1 MRELTYAQ
9 AINEA
14 LMQNLEKDERVFLM
28 GEDIGKYGG
37 IFQVTAGLLDKFGPG
52 RIIDT
57 PISESGFVG
66 AAIGAAMTGM
76 RPVVE
81 IMFIDFT
88 TCAMDMIVNQMAKI
102 HYMFGGRGKV
112 PMVLRTNIGAGRG
125 AAAQHSQSFHA
136 FFLHIPGLIVVT
148 PSTPYDAKGLMNT
161 AILDE
166 NPVLFIEHKKLYV
179 TKGDVPENSYTL
191 PFGKADIKR
200 EGKDITIVATL
211 AMVSRSLNVAEEF
224 SKDGIEI
231 EIVDPRTLRPL
242 DKGSILESIKKTG
255 RLIVADEGP
264 VTCGVTSEISAMVA
278 EEAIQYLQ
286 APIFRVGSPDTPVPF
301 SPPLEK
307 IYIPDEED
315 IKEAVHKMKEYL

>member
-14 LMQNLEKDERVFLM
+14 LMQNLEKDEKVFLM

-37 IFQVTAGLLDKFGPG
+37 IFQVTAGLLDKFGPS
-52 RIIDT
+52 RVIDT

-66 AAIGAAMTGM
+66 TAIGAAMTGM

-81 IMFIDFT
+81 VMFIDFT

-125 AAAQHSQSFHA
+125 AAAQHSQSFHS
-136 FFLHIPGLIVVT
+136 FFMQIPGLKVVT

-161 AILDE
+161 AIQDDD
-166 NPVLFIEHKKLYV
+166 PVLFIEHKKLYV
-179 TKGDVPENSYTL
+179 TKGDVPEDYYIL

-200 EGKDITIVATL
+200 EGRDITIVATL
-211 AMVSRSLNVAEEF
+211 AMVIRSLSVAEEF
-224 SKDGIEI
+224 AKDGIEI
-231 EIVDPRTLRPL
+231 EIIDPMTLRPL
-242 DKGSILESIKKTG
+242 DKGAILESVKKTG

-264 VTCGVTSEISAMVA
+264 VTCGVSAEISAMVA
-278 EEAIQYLQ
+278 EEAIEYLQ
-286 APIFRVGSPDTPVPF
+286 APVIRVGSPDTPVPF
-301 SPPLEK
+301 SPILEK

-315 IKEAVHKMKEYL
+315 VREAVNKMKEYL